1 MKKIRI
7 KKDFDLEKLKEL
19 GFENT
24 INNTYRY
31 MTKNSDPKFYKTEV
45 LINPLGK
52 TYENQIV
59 YYIDNLKD
67 NGDYEDVVGSV
78 DILYTLFKMGIVE
91 EVEG

>member
-31 MTKNSDPKFYKTEV
+31 ITENSDSKFYKTAV
-45 LINPLGK
+45 LVNPLGK
-52 TYENQIV
+52 TYENEIV

-67 NGDYEDVVGSV
+67 NGDYEDIIGTV
-78 DILYTLFKMGIVE
+78 DILYVLFKMGIVE
-91 EVEG
+91 EVED